1 MAFWQL
7 ALVASALILLG
18 LNVGAVFNSNLP
30 GGGEQADD
38 VRTYRRTDSSS
49 IFGGGFSTLSSSWG
63 DVEGKSTAVKYAT
76 AVASL
81 L

>member
-30 GGGEQADD
+30 GGPDQADD
-38 VRTYRRTDSSS
+38 VRLSFRFSVFIFSLAGVFSS
-49 IFGGGFSTLSSSWG
+49 
-63 DVEGKSTAVKYAT
+63 
-76 AVASL
+76 
-81 L
+81 

>member
-30 GGGEQADD
+30 GGAEQSEE
-38 VRTYRRTDSSS
+38 VRLTFLFLFVFTFCRFLFFLDYS
-49 IFGGGFSTLSSSWG
+49 FL
-63 DVEGKSTAVKYAT
+63 
-76 AVASL
+76 
-81 L
+81 